1 MSTTSFTRRQPSAA
15 TPPDDLDLDFSRT
28 VDRLLVHRDALG
40 EVFLTDLRRIDD
52 ESYAAAAQLPR
63 SHAYYGDHQLRP
75 SFHDPLLLLE
85 ACRQANLAGAH
96 RFYGVAEDD
105 KFILTHLRLTL
116 THLPSLVVGPA
127 PLPLVMRVRVVNRKE
142 RDGRVTGLDYAIELW
157 VDDTVVGTSEMGLR
171 FKTPTDYLT
180 LRLNNRGGRALPSS
194 ATLPHVTPGTPVPPH
209 LVGRHAAQ
217 NVVLVDA
224 ATTGAT
230 GHAGLRTPAD
240 HPSMFDH
247 PQDHLPG
254 MVITEGARQLALFTA
269 LDVCGMSAAK
279 VFPTDIDVH
288 FTRFGELED
297 ETVLT
302 AEANERVRIP
312 SEPTD
317 PGVYYTQGG
326 LLELPES
333 GEESLWNGGGA
344 ALEQLPVRVEA
355 RQRDELLCAV
365 NLTLTRVSL
374 G

>member
-1 MSTTSFTRRQPSAA
+1 MSTTSFTRRHAPAA
-15 TPPDDLDLDFSRT
+15 IPPNEPELDFSRT

-40 EVFLTDLRRIDD
+40 EVFLTDLRRIDG

-96 RFYGVAEDD
+96 RFYGVDEDN

-116 THLPSLVVGPA
+116 THLRSLVVGPA
-127 PLPLVMRVRVVNRKE
+127 PLPLVMRVRVANRKE
-142 RDGRVTGLDYAIELW
+142 RDGRVTGLDYAIELS
-157 VDDTVVGTSEMGLR
+157 VDGMVIGTSEMGLR

-180 LRLNNRGGRALPSS
+180 LRLSNRAGRALPSS
-194 ATLPHVTPGTPVPPH
+194 ANHPDVTPGTPVAPH
-209 LVGRHAAQ
+209 LVGRSAPE

-224 ATTGAT
+224 ATSGAT
-230 GHAGLRTPAD
+230 GSAGLRIPAD

-279 VFPTDIDVH
+279 VFPTDIDVR

-302 AEANERVRIP
+302 AEASERLRIP
-312 SEPTD
+312 SESAD
-317 PGVYYTQGG
+317 PGIYYTQGG
-326 LLELPES
+326 VLELPES
-333 GEESLWNGGGA
+333 GEESARLGGGA

-355 RQRDELLCAV
+355 RQRGELLCV
-365 NLTLTRVSL
+365 VSLTLTRVSL